1 MGLPLE
7 QARECV
13 AEADGSATCHRP
25 LENQNPNLCGE
36 AGISDFFLLVA
47 GARFELATFGL

>member
-1 MGLPLE
+1 MELLLE
-7 QARECV
+7 QPDNCPTE
-13 AEADGSATCHRP
+13 AEGTATCHRP